1 MDGVPRPGLVA
12 LGVALILLAIPF
24 GLLLGPLVIGIVVL
38 AVGLRRLGRAVA
50 G

>member
-12 LGVALILLAIPF
+12 LGVGLILLAIPF

-38 AVGLRRLGRAVA
+38 VVGLRRLDRAVA